1 MDRDSI
7 TVASSAS
14 IAVVEPL
21 ATHLVGRD
29 RGCCL
34 AATRSSW
41 GQPDVVRLGHCLP
54 AAPRYALGVE
64 FNMPWYGLLTELTYG
79 NIKKRG
85 LLIYGSQWEEKN

>member
-29 RGCCL
+29 QGCCL

-41 GQPDVVRLGHCLP
+41 GQHDVFRLGHCLP

-64 FNMPWYGLLTELTYG
+64 FNLPRLGLLTGLTSS
-79 NIKKRG
+79 NIMKRG
-85 LLIYGSQWEEKN
+85 CSEFTGQLKGRN